1 MKEVQ
6 YVTLTQMIVDAIYF
20 PWGAG
25 KSGQL
30 GGGVYAVAG
39 QRIWDD
45 QVGFCC
51 LIGPDY
57 KGYSAWFLDN
67 DIDVAGVLCEKNC
80 VHAQIRYFEDGERE
94 EILLP
99 NCGSHDEMLPRF
111 SHLPPRYA
119 GSKGLY
125 FFKDLDEDYW
135 EEAASYL
142 AGYGGVSCW
151 EIHGSAARAENRDR
165 IADCLSLVDLFSLNL
180 TEGRRITGEAEPLR
194 VLKKLQ
200 DMHAGKV
207 ILRMGAQGALAAG
220 DGAVWRI
227 PVVPTDVV
235 DVTGGGNSSTG
246 GFLVGYCKSGGD
258 IAYAAK
264 CGAVSASFI
273 ISQWGVPKKLD
284 SALRA
289 KAENRLRNLD
299 AVKL

>member
-6 YVTLTQMIVDAIYF
+6 YVTLTQMIVDDIYF

-80 VHAQIRYFEDGERE
+80 VHAQIRYFKDGERE

-165 IADCLSLVDLFSLNL
+165 IADRLSLVDLFSLNL

-220 DGAVWRI
+220 CWKLH
-227 PVVPTDVV
+227 VP
-235 DVTGGGNSSTG
+235 
-246 GFLVGYCKSGGD
+246 
-258 IAYAAK
+258 
-264 CGAVSASFI
+264 
-273 ISQWGVPKKLD
+273 
-284 SALRA
+284 
-289 KAENRLRNLD
+289 
-299 AVKL
+299 